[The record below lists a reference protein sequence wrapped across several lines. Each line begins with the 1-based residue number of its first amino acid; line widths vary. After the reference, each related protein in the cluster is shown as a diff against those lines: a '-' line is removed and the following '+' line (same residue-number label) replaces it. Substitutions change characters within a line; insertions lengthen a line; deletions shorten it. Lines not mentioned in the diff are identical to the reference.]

1 MATSVTT
8 DEIYERYLRKAIT
21 EINRLSQEI
30 AQAAD
35 GAATALPTG
44 HPLANIFLL
53 KYGPQAQELQ
63 EGVAFHGRAGA
74 ALIKS
79 LQRLEV
85 DPMEVY
91 GTNCVKFAGCD
102 LGVAADW
109 LRRELRIVEP
119 KLLVVMGE
127 DALEFLNGIGFPLS
141 TPIESKLG
149 ELQRFSPTIEAL
161 AVPDIDLALDE
172 APRRPPFGT
181 PSKPWAPGGPL
192 CLPTESRARRGA
204 AFLGLFAALVVYYE
218 TSTHLWNWGLWGD
231 VAWIA
236 LVLIPAV
243 FGLVLLA
250 LPLRVARGLLPVGIA
265 FAVLAAVLTYADINV
280 FANFARLGAATL
292 IGWWFLGY
300 FETLSWVVLVAA
312 IIPWVDA
319 YSVWRGPT
327 KHIVEHHEHVFSVL
341 SFAFPVPG
349 EHSAANLGIPDL
361 LFFALF
367 LAASDRFGLR
377 VYATWLTLV
386 AALGGTIALTV
397 WLELSGLPALPAIAL
412 GFLVPNADLLWRR
425 LRGEP
430 GIGDRTDVA
439 VDAPPNDA

>member
-1 MATSVTT
+1 VGRSAS
-8 DEIYERYLRKAIT
+8 L
-21 EINRLSQEI
+21 LG
-30 AQAAD
+30 
-35 GAATALPTG
+35 GA
-44 HPLANIFLL
+44 
-53 KYGPQAQELQ
+53 
-63 EGVAFHGRAGA
+63 
-74 ALIKS
+74 
-79 LQRLEV
+79 
-85 DPMEVY
+85 
-91 GTNCVKFAGCD
+91 
-102 LGVAADW
+102 
-109 LRRELRIVEP
+109 
-119 KLLVVMGE
+119 
-127 DALEFLNGIGFPLS
+127 
-141 TPIESKLG
+141 
-149 ELQRFSPTIEAL
+149 
-161 AVPDIDLALDE
+161 
-172 APRRPPFGT
+172 
-181 PSKPWAPGGPL
+181 
-192 CLPTESRARRGA
+192 RGA

-250 LPLRVARGLLPVGIA
+250 LPLRVARGLLPGGIA

-349 EHSAANLGIPDL
+349 EHSAANLGIPDV

-377 VYATWLTLV
+377 QT
-386 AALGGTIALTV
+386 
-397 WLELSGLPALPAIAL
+397 E
-412 GFLVPNADLLWRR
+412 
-425 LRGEP
+425 
-430 GIGDRTDVA
+430 
-439 VDAPPNDA
+439 